1 MNRSPD
7 DWYANLELGIAA
19 SLTGH
24 RAPGRGCRCSAPGD
38 SIRREPI
45 VRQVTRTFDAGRRID
60 SDAIDRAF
68 ARGGG

>member
-1 MNRSPD
+1 MLSRSSPD

-24 RAPGRGCRCSAPGD
+24 RRQAASALARARRLDPG
-38 SIRREPI
+38 EPI
-45 VRQVTRTFDAGRRID
+45 VRQVVRTFEAGHRID

-68 ARGGG
+68 GG